1 MGNNKRE
8 IQDTMSAIDGTIHDL
23 EERIAQLRGTGDPA
37 GGQLPLAVEKE
48 INALTQQ
55 LDFIRMAKKNIEEQL
70 QQARKEEDRR
80 QLENVLKYA
89 MLIGVINENLKIR
102 EARERAF
109 EQRKGTYFSVK
120 DRIRALFDNEEF
132 RYVEEEDVDDI
143 MADEELQEMAASD
156 PNRLTRDALDM
167 KAEYERMMKL
177 LFTQNSQKLSN
188 DFAENE
194 ARFQELL
201 KKRNGFDE
209 VLRETAPRIY
219 KEVPEVGT
227 EEDKAY
233 FREVLKEI
241 EDLGEIT
248 RRLQED
254 FLTGESSFERGNGYT
269 KELVDREVKLVQK
282 IEDFGKKRMEWII
295 EQDPQAKETLNA
307 INVYELSQR
316 MLFPISQ
323 QADRD
328 KVLQRNNAL
337 RERMERWKVY
347 TAIARGGNGEVRS
360 IEAAEEYRRMA
371 WAKIRRMEK
380 TAIANGLI
388 AEDELSEEEL
398 EIRKRD
404 LKEGRAGL
412 EDDVTAWAAE
422 EAQILLEKLDQMEED
437 RKSGG
442 GQDGMPA
449 AKLQK
454 KEQGP
459 AADLDQISNQL
470 AALVLQRIIL
480 EERKRSDDEPRPY
493 YDEIG
498 AKMFQWKFRAM
509 SNELAKTKEFR
520 SNIKQLI
527 KGKDLRQECIR
538 FLAEDREIF
547 LAEKLSEYKR
557 KLTPDKRF
565 EKKPEKKPG
574 KKPEKDQTI
583 SIPQCPGTI

>member
-23 EERIAQLRGTGDPA
+23 EERIAQLRGMGDPA
-37 GGQLPLAVEKE
+37 NGLLPPAVEKE
-48 INALTQQ
+48 LKVLTQQ
-55 LDFIRMAKKNIEEQL
+55 LDFTRMAKKTIEEQL

-109 EQRKGTYFSVK
+109 EQRKSTYLTVK
-120 DRIRALFDNEEF
+120 ERIRALFDSEEF
-132 RYVEEEDVDDI
+132 RFVGEEDVDDI
-143 MADEELQEMAASD
+143 MEDEELREMAASD

-188 DFAENE
+188 NFAENE
-194 ARFQELL
+194 SKFRELL
-201 KKRNGFDE
+201 KKKNGFE
-209 VLRETAPRIY
+209 EALRDTGPRIE

-233 FREVLKEI
+233 FSEVMREI
-241 EDLGEIT
+241 EELREIT
-248 RRLQED
+248 CRLQED
-254 FLTGESSFERGNGYT
+254 FLTGESSFEKGNGYT
-269 KELVDREVKLVQK
+269 QELVDREVRLIQR
-282 IEDFGKKRMEWII
+282 IEDFGTKKMAWII
-295 EQDPQAKETLNA
+295 TQDPEAKETLNA

-316 MLFPISQ
+316 LFYPISLQ
-323 QADRD
+323 VDRD

-337 RERMERWKVY
+337 RKRMERWKVY
-347 TAIARGGNGEVRS
+347 SAIAKGGDGEVRS
-360 IEAAEEYRRMA
+360 IEAAEDSRRMA

-388 AEDELSEEEL
+388 AEDELSEQEL

-422 EAQILLEKLDQMEED
+422 EAQTLLEKLDQMEED

-442 GQDGMPA
+442 GQSGAPA

-454 KEQGP
+454 KDQGP
-459 AADLDQISNQL
+459 ASNSDQIMDQL

-480 EERKRSDDEPRPY
+480 EERKRSDEEPRPY
-493 YDEIG
+493 YDEIR
-498 AKMFQWKFRAM
+498 ANMYQWKFRAM
-509 SNELAKTKEFR
+509 ASELAKTKEFR

-527 KGKDLRQECIR
+527 RGKDLRQECIR

-557 KLTPDKRF
+557 KLTPDKRL
-565 EKKPEKKPG
+565 ENKPVKKPTPKK
-574 KKPEKDQTI
+574 
-583 SIPQCPGTI
+583 